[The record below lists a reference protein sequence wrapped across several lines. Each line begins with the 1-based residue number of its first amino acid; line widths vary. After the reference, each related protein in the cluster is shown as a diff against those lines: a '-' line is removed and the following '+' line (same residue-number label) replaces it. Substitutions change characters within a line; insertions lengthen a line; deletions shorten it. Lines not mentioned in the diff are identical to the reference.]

1 MEDGVQCVMMV
12 SVLLTLQLL
21 ADNLVMQL
29 TIDMEMFEPLGKNL
43 NPLSVIFTDEFVYFY
58 HTCSYSQGNGT
69 ILLDNINCY
78 TSSNRLSQC
87 SHRGWGVTL
96 SCSHSEDVALQCST
110 VTITPP
116 NTTISEYS
124 FLEFSYMFI
133 LLYHF
138 LLIAISVTT
147 L

>member
-1 MEDGVQCVMMV
+1 MGDGAQCAMMV
-12 SVLLTLQLL
+12 SVPLTLQLL

-29 TIDMEMFEPLGKNL
+29 TVDMEMFEPLGKDL
-43 NPLSVIFTDEFVYFY
+43 NPLSVIFTDEFVCLY
-58 HTCSYSQGNGT
+58 HICSYSQGNGT
-69 ILLDNINCY
+69 IILDNVNCY

-116 NTTISEYS
+116 NTTISEY
-124 FLEFSYMFI
+124 I
-133 LLYHF
+133 WN
-138 LLIAISVTT
+138 TGN
-147 L
+147 